1 MISVMQRRSDPAHDV
16 LRTRRQPLD
25 VFFNPQTVAVIGAT
39 DKPASVGRRLLW
51 NLIQSPFGGTVY
63 PVNPKRSSVLG
74 IKAYARLD
82 NAPEPIDL
90 AIVAT
95 PAHTVPQVLRECIA
109 AGVKGAIVVSAG
121 FREVGAAGIA
131 LEEEILALLRGS
143 NLRLVGPNCL
153 GVMNPHIGFN
163 GTFASAIAR
172 PGNVGFIS
180 QSGALCTSILDW
192 SFRENVGFSAF
203 VSVGSMLDV
212 GWGDLINYLGDDPKT
227 ESIVIYMESI
237 GNARAFLSAAREV
250 AFTKP
255 IIVIKSG
262 RTAAA
267 AAAAASHTGAL
278 MGSDEV
284 LDAAFRRCGV
294 LRVDTIDDLFNLS
307 EILAKQPRP
316 KGNRLTILT
325 NAGGPGVLAT
335 DALIRNGGEL
345 AALSTETQQALDDC
359 LPTQWSRHNPI
370 DILGDATPERYQ
382 QALEIVTK
390 DPNSDGLLVILTP
403 QAMTDPTRT
412 ADNIQL
418 LRPADG
424 GPVLA
429 SWMGQET
436 VKAGEDLLNQAGIFT
451 LPYPDTAARVFTQM
465 WRHYRN
471 LRSLYETP
479 AFAEEIAQADVANML
494 IERVRQENRTL
505 MTELES
511 QMVLSAYGIPTVV
524 SQSATSAEAAV
535 VCANTIGYP
544 VVVKLWSQTITHKTD
559 VGGVYLN
566 LTGDQAVEDAYNA
579 IQASIQSRTSD
590 PSAFLG
596 VTVQPMVPDE
606 GYEVILGS
614 SSDPQFGPVLL
625 FGLGGELVEVFQDRA
640 LGLPPLN
647 TTLARRMMERTQIYQ
662 ALKGVRGHA
671 AVDLSELEQLL
682 VRFSRLVIE
691 QPWIKEIDI
700 NPLRVISPT
709 EPPEQNEAEQDV
721 VDKDV
726 VNKSPKRRCAIAL
739 DARIILHPP
748 DLLVENLPKPAIR
761 PYPHQYETQWTLKNG
776 ESVLIRPIEPED
788 EPLIIDFHQ
797 TLSDESVYMRYAHL
811 FKLSRRTDHER
822 LTRIC
827 FIDYDH
833 EIALVVEADEGD
845 GRSILGVGR
854 LSQFPGTQTVEL
866 SMLVSDRYQH
876 QGIGNQ
882 LMQMLITVAKEEK
895 FNQIVAEILPENFA
909 MQALC
914 RKHGFVIEPHQLGDM
929 VKATLAVS
937 S

>member
-1 MISVMQRRSDPAHDV
+1 MTSVLQLRSDPAHDV

-25 VFFNPQTVAVIGAT
+25 VFFNPQTVALIGAT

-51 NLIQSPFGGTVY
+51 NLIQNPFGGTVY
-63 PVNPKRSSVLG
+63 PINPKRSNVLG
-74 IKAYARLD
+74 IKAYTHLETV
-82 NAPEPIDL
+82 PEPVDL
-90 AIVAT
+90 VIVAT
-95 PAHTVPQVLRECIA
+95 PAQSVPQVLRDCAA

-131 LEEEILALLRGS
+131 LEEEILALLKESPMR
-143 NLRLVGPNCL
+143 VIGPNCL
-153 GVMNPHIGFN
+153 GVMNPHTGLN

-180 QSGALCTSILDW
+180 QSGALCTSMLDW

-203 VSVGSMLDV
+203 VSVGSMLDI

-237 GNARAFLSAAREV
+237 GDARAFLSAAREV
-250 AFTKP
+250 AFAKP
-255 IIVIKSG
+255 IIVIKAG
-262 RTAAA
+262 RTEAA

-278 MGSDEV
+278 TGSDEV

-335 DALIRNGGEL
+335 DALLRNGGEL
-345 AALSTETQQALDDC
+345 ATLSPETHAALDAC
-359 LPTQWSRHNPI
+359 LPAQWSHHNPI
-370 DILGDATPERYQ
+370 DILGDATPERYR

-403 QAMTDPTRT
+403 QAMTDPLMT
-412 ADNIQL
+412 AKNIQS

-436 VKAGEDLLNQAGIFT
+436 VQAGEDLLNQTGIFT
-451 LPYPDTAARVFTQM
+451 LACPDTAAKVFTQM
-465 WRHYRN
+465 WRYSRN
-471 LRSLYETP
+471 LRSMYETP
-479 AFAEEIAQADVANML
+479 AFAEEIAQADVAKAL
-494 IERVRQENRTL
+494 IDRVRQENRTL

-511 QMVLSAYGIPTVV
+511 QMILGAYGIPTVV
-524 SQSATSAEAAV
+524 SQTATSAEAAV
-535 VCANTIGYP
+535 TCAQTIGYP

-559 VGGVYLN
+559 AGGVHLN
-566 LTGDQAVEDAYNA
+566 LTSDDAVIAAYEA
-579 IQASIQSRTSD
+579 IRASVAAITTD
-590 PSAFLG
+590 PAAFLG
-596 VTVQPMVPDE
+596 VTVQPMVPSE
-606 GYEVILGS
+606 GYELILGS

-647 TTLARRMMERTQIYQ
+647 TTLARRMMERTRIYQ

-671 AVDLSELEQLL
+671 AIDLGELEQLL
-682 VRFSRLVIE
+682 VRFSRLVTE

-700 NPLRVISPT
+700 NPLRVM
-709 EPPEQNEAEQDV
+709 PPAGAADTGAATTKPNPR
-721 VDKDV
+721 
-726 VNKSPKRRCAIAL
+726 SAIAL
-739 DARIILHPP
+739 DARIILHLPTLSIA
-748 DLLVENLPKPAIR
+748 DLPKPAIR
-761 PYPHQYETQWTLKNG
+761 PYPHQYKTKWTLKNG

-788 EPLIIDFHQ
+788 EPLIVDFHQ
-797 TLSDESVYMRYAHL
+797 TLSDESVYLRYAHL

-833 EIALVVEADEGD
+833 EMALVVEATTGKE
-845 GRSILGVGR
+845 RAILGVGR

-866 SMLVSDRYQH
+866 SMLVGDRHQH

-882 LMQMLITVAKEEK
+882 LMQMLIRVAQQEK
-895 FNQIVAEILPENFA
+895 IAQIVAEILPENMA
-909 MQALC
+909 MQTLC
-914 RKHGFVIEPHQLGDM
+914 LKHGFAIAPHGLGDM
-929 VKATLAVS
+929 VRATLELS